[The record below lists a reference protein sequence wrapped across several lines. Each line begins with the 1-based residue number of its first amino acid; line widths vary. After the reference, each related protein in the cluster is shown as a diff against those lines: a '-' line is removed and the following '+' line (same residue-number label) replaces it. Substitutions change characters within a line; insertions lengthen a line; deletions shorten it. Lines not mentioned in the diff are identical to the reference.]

1 MARRLELDDLTKFN
15 MISSPELS
23 PDSSKLAFV
32 VTKPLDDEYP
42 TTIWVIDSGNGYPIR
57 YYSGGNPADPR
68 WSPNGQQ
75 ILFTCRREMEK
86 DEKGKGLWVTQVWG
100 GEPRLIAKIRGGIS
114 QPTWNM
120 YGTKVYFVSEVG
132 EEDPEVRVI
141 DRIPIWFNAEG
152 WTYYRTKQLHVVDVN
167 SGIVTQLTDGDESVQ
182 CYAPGNLGG
191 KVAYAVSASQLRPS
205 ESDLYVYDIATG
217 KHELVLGGYSI
228 SAICWSVDDS
238 QIAFLGHDGS
248 HGYPTHWGVHVLS
261 LKKSEV
267 TSLTESL
274 DRGCS
279 RRHYY
284 DLRSPHTGM
293 PAPVWEGPMIYFPV
307 SDSSRFGVYRVQV
320 EQGHIDPVV
329 SGDFSVEEFSVRKGK
344 VAYTRVK
351 TDRPTEMWIHDE
363 KEACLTRFND
373 HILANVELSK
383 AERFEFTQ
391 KDDTVVEGWVLKPYG
406 WKKGRKYPAI
416 LDIHG
421 GPRSKFG
428 DSMMFE
434 HQLYAAE
441 GYAVLYINIRGSD
454 GYDQRFCD
462 IRGEWGIWDYED
474 LKKGVEHA
482 LKEFPWIDKDRLGV
496 TGLSY
501 GGYMTNWVITHTDMF
516 KAAISQN
523 GISSWTAFFGTSD
536 IGFHFAPEQIGGSP
550 WSNLDVYVDKSP
562 ITYAADVNTPVLFVH
577 SWNDYRCWVDQSI
590 EFYTALKHLGK
601 ETRLAMFME
610 GSHVFRSNARPS
622 IRKRRLQIMLDWFD
636 QYLKA

>member
-15 MISSPELS
+15 MLSSPELS

-32 VTKPLDDEYP
+32 VTRTQDDDYVN
-42 TTIWVIDSGNGYPIR
+42 TIWVIDSGNGYPIR
-57 YYSGGNPADPR
+57 FYGGGNPADPK

-75 ILFTCRREMEK
+75 ILFTSRRGMEE

-100 GEPRLIAKIRGGIS
+100 GEPRLIAKVGGGVS
-114 QPTWNM
+114 SPAWNM
-120 YGTKVYFVSEVG
+120 YGTKVYFVSNVG
-132 EEDPEVRVI
+132 EEDPDVRII
-141 DRIPIWFNAEG
+141 DNIPIWYNAEG
-152 WTYYRTKQLHVVDVN
+152 WTYYRTRQLHVVDVN
-167 SGIVTQLTDGDESVQ
+167 SGIVTQLTSGDESVQ

-191 KVAYAVSASQLRPS
+191 KVAYAKSVSELRPS
-205 ESDLYVYDIATG
+205 ETDLYVYDIANG
-217 KHELVLGGYSI
+217 KHERVLGGYSI

-238 QIAFLGHDGS
+238 QIAVLGHDGS
-248 HGYPTHWGVHVLS
+248 HGYPTHWGVHVLD
-261 LKKSEV
+261 LKKTEV
-267 TSLTESL
+267 TNLTESL

-284 DLRSPHTGM
+284 DLRSPHAGL

-307 SDSSRFGVYRVQV
+307 SDSNRYGVYRVQA

-344 VAYTRVK
+344 VAYTRVR
-351 TDRPTEMWIHDE
+351 TDQPTEMWIHDE
-363 KEACLTRFND
+363 KEARLTRFND
-373 HILANVELSK
+373 HLLANVELVK
-383 AERFEFTQ
+383 ADRFEFTQ
-391 KDDTVVEGWVLKPYG
+391 KDDTAVEGWVLKPHG
-406 WKKGRKYPAI
+406 WRKGRKYPAI

-428 DSMMFE
+428 DSLMFE

-441 GYAVLYINIRGSD
+441 GYAVIYINIRGSD

-482 LKEFPWIDKDRLGV
+482 LNEFKWIDKNRLGV

-501 GGYMTNWVITHTDMF
+501 GGFMTNWVITHTDMF
-516 KAAISQN
+516 KAAVSQN

-610 GSHVFRSNARPS
+610 GSHVFRSNARPT
-622 IRKRRLQIMLDWFD
+622 IRKKRLKVMLDWFD
-636 QYLKA
+636 EYLKA